1 MTATLPAAFDL
12 SGRTAVVTG
21 AGSPTGIG
29 MACARLLRAC
39 GASVV
44 VCATTDRVHD
54 RVAELRDGGHLT
66 PGDPGAS
73 GATGVAGVVADL
85 TTQEGAAAVVAAA
98 LALGGSLDVLV
109 NNAGMVSVAGGGDY
123 LEGDLLGTPPER
135 WSASLARNLDTA
147 YLMTRA
153 ALPHLRASGAGRVVM
168 VTSVTGPVM
177 AMRSDVAYAAAK
189 AGLAGLTR
197 ALAVDEGA
205 HGVTVNAV
213 APGWI
218 ATGSQ
223 TASEAGGTEHPAGS
237 LGDRRGGRGIRALPR
252 LTRIRVRH
260 RPGSRRRRRE
270 QHQRGAFTPDVN
282 GPGQLILGP
291 VRTSLGEASARSG
304 DRHAASA

>member
-73 GATGVAGVVADL
+73 GAAGVAGVVADL

-223 TASEAGGTEHPAGS
+223 TASEAREGLSTPLGRSGTAEEVAAS
-237 LGDRRGGRGIRALPR
+237 VLFLAS
-252 LTRIRVRH
+252 
-260 RPGSRRRRRE
+260 PGS
-270 QHQRGAFTPDVN
+270 GYVT
-282 GPGQLILGP
+282 GQVLVVDGGNSINEERSP
-291 VRTSLGEASARSG
+291 RT
-304 DRHAASA
+304 

>member
-73 GATGVAGVVADL
+73 GAAGVAGVVADL
-85 TTQEGAAAVVAAA
+85 TTHEGADAVVAAA

-223 TASEAGGTEHPAGS
+223 TASEAREGLSTPLGRSGTAEEVAAS
-237 LGDRRGGRGIRALPR
+237 VLFLAS
-252 LTRIRVRH
+252 
-260 RPGSRRRRRE
+260 PGS
-270 QHQRGAFTPDVN
+270 GYVT
-282 GPGQLILGP
+282 GQVLVVDGGNSINEERSP
-291 VRTSLGEASARSG
+291 RT
-304 DRHAASA
+304 

>member
-12 SGRTAVVTG
+12 GGRTAVVTG
-21 AGSPTGIG
+21 AGSPSGIG
-29 MACARLLRAC
+29 MACASLLMAC

-44 VCATTDRVHD
+44 VCATTDRVHE
-54 RVAELRDGGHLT
+54 RVAELRDAGHVT
-66 PGDPGAS
+66 SGAS
-73 GATGVAGVVADL
+73 GAPGASSPPGVAGVIADL
-85 TTQEGAAAVVAAA
+85 TTPEGADAVVDAA

-135 WSASLARNLDTA
+135 WSASLARTLDTA

-153 ALPHLRASGAGRVVM
+153 ALPHLRASGSGRVVM

-197 ALAVDEGA
+197 ALAIDEGV

-223 TASEAGGTEHPAGS
+223 TASEAREGLSTPLGRSGTAEEVAASVLFLASPGAGYVTGQVLVVDGGNSVAEE
-237 LGDRRGGRGIRALPR
+237 RLPR
-252 LTRIRVRH
+252 
-260 RPGSRRRRRE
+260 
-270 QHQRGAFTPDVN
+270 
-282 GPGQLILGP
+282 
-291 VRTSLGEASARSG
+291 
-304 DRHAASA
+304 

>member
-21 AGSPTGIG
+21 AG
-29 MACARLLRAC
+29 
-39 GASVV
+39 
-44 VCATTDRVHD
+44 
-54 RVAELRDGGHLT
+54 
-66 PGDPGAS
+66 
-73 GATGVAGVVADL
+73 VVADL
-85 TTQEGAAAVVAAA
+85 TTHEGADAVVAAA

-223 TASEAGGTEHPAGS
+223 TASEAREGLSTP
-237 LGDRRGGRGIRALPR
+237 LG
-252 LTRIRVRH
+252 
-260 RPGSRRRRRE
+260 
-270 QHQRGAFTPDVN
+270 
-282 GPGQLILGP
+282 
-291 VRTSLGEASARSG
+291 RSG
-304 DRHAASA
+304 TAEEVAASVLFLASPGAGYVTGQVLVVDGGNSVAEERLPH

>member
-1 MTATLPAAFDL
+1 VTATLPAAFDL

-153 ALPHLRASGAGRVVM
+153 ALPHLRVSGAGRVVM

-223 TASEAGGTEHPAGS
+223 TASEAREGLSTP
-237 LGDRRGGRGIRALPR
+237 LG
-252 LTRIRVRH
+252 
-260 RPGSRRRRRE
+260 
-270 QHQRGAFTPDVN
+270 
-282 GPGQLILGP
+282 
-291 VRTSLGEASARSG
+291 RSG
-304 DRHAASA
+304 TAEEVAASVLFLASPGAGYVTGQVLVIDGGNSINEERSPRT

>member
-223 TASEAGGTEHPAGS
+223 TASEAREGLSTPLGRSGTAEEVAAS
-237 LGDRRGGRGIRALPR
+237 VLFLAS
-252 LTRIRVRH
+252 
-260 RPGSRRRRRE
+260 PGS
-270 QHQRGAFTPDVN
+270 GYVT
-282 GPGQLILGP
+282 GQVLVVDGGNSINEERSP
-291 VRTSLGEASARSG
+291 RT
-304 DRHAASA
+304 

>member
-12 SGRTAVVTG
+12 GGRTAVVTG

-98 LALGGSLDVLV
+98 LALGGSLDVL
-109 NNAGMVSVAGGGDY
+109 
-123 LEGDLLGTPPER
+123 
-135 WSASLARNLDTA
+135 
-147 YLMTRA
+147 A
-153 ALPHLRASGAGRVVM
+153 ALPHLRASGSGRVVM

-197 ALAVDEGA
+197 ALAIDEGV

-223 TASEAGGTEHPAGS
+223 TASEAREGLSTP
-237 LGDRRGGRGIRALPR
+237 LG
-252 LTRIRVRH
+252 
-260 RPGSRRRRRE
+260 
-270 QHQRGAFTPDVN
+270 
-282 GPGQLILGP
+282 
-291 VRTSLGEASARSG
+291 RSG
-304 DRHAASA
+304 TAEEVAASVLFLASPGAGYVTGQVLVVDGGNSVAEERLPH

>member
-85 TTQEGAAAVVAAA
+85 TTHEGAAAVVAAA

-223 TASEAGGTEHPAGS
+223 TASEAREGLSTPLGRSGTAEEVAAS
-237 LGDRRGGRGIRALPR
+237 VLFLAS
-252 LTRIRVRH
+252 
-260 RPGSRRRRRE
+260 PGS
-270 QHQRGAFTPDVN
+270 GYVT
-282 GPGQLILGP
+282 GQVLVVDGGNSINEERSP
-291 VRTSLGEASARSG
+291 RT
-304 DRHAASA
+304 

>member
-1 MTATLPAAFDL
+1 MAATLPAAFDL

-29 MACARLLRAC
+29 TACARLLLAC

-44 VCATTDRVHD
+44 VCATTDRVND
-54 RVAELRDGGHLT
+54 RVAELRDAGSLT
-66 PGDPGAS
+66 FGAS
-73 GATGVAGVVADL
+73 LGPGVAGVVADL
-85 TTQEGAAAVVAAA
+85 TTEAGAAVVVDAA

-123 LEGDLLGTPPER
+123 LEGDLLGTPPQR
-135 WSASLARNLDTA
+135 WLASLARNLDTA

-153 ALPHLRASGAGRVVM
+153 ALPHLRGSEAGRVVM

-189 AGLAGLTR
+189 AGLVGLTR
-197 ALAVDEGA
+197 ALAVDEGI

-223 TASEAGGTEHPAGS
+223 TASEAREGLTTP
-237 LGDRRGGRGIRALPR
+237 LG
-252 LTRIRVRH
+252 
-260 RPGSRRRRRE
+260 
-270 QHQRGAFTPDVN
+270 
-282 GPGQLILGP
+282 
-291 VRTSLGEASARSG
+291 RSG
-304 DRHAASA
+304 TAEEVAASVLFLASPGAGYVTGQVLVVDGGNSVDEERSPRA

>member
-260 RPGSRRRRRE
+260 RPGSRHRRRE

>member
-1 MTATLPAAFDL
+1 VTATLPAAFDL

-85 TTQEGAAAVVAAA
+85 TTHEGAAAVVAAA

-223 TASEAGGTEHPAGS
+223 TASEAREGLSTPLGRSGTAEEVAAS
-237 LGDRRGGRGIRALPR
+237 VLFLAS
-252 LTRIRVRH
+252 
-260 RPGSRRRRRE
+260 PGS
-270 QHQRGAFTPDVN
+270 GYVT
-282 GPGQLILGP
+282 GQVLVVDGGNSINEERSP
-291 VRTSLGEASARSG
+291 RT
-304 DRHAASA
+304 